1 MGEHKTR
8 DQIDIELS
16 RTYFGNTE
24 DKPSSPIQEKA
35 QQEKAQQEK
44 VQYAPPRRRW
54 SPLTFLFIL
63 WIISSIIFAAGYL
76 LRGKRIVF
84 NVNIN
89 VEPGIASRKQ
99 TKPPR
104 IIQDLTA
111 KLKRVSSSEKIQ
123 IVLPGVMHPSSET
136 IRFSLPKTAQ
146 EFVARLKQDLPNKIH
161 ASRPE
166 AAFIE
171 IPKPKTKPKPPVTA
185 PAARNVKTLY
195 DFEVD
200 EDGWEIPAWEV
211 DKPDHVARSLK
222 RTDAFANSG
231 SGGLELIAEFSGGHW
246 TAALIEVQQYL
257 DLSNYDGIQ
266 ADVFVPA
273 DCPEGLRAR
282 LILTVGGDWRFVE
295 MSRSVRLV
303 PGEWTTI
310 SANMLEG
317 GSDWKRA
324 KVDEAFRSDVR
335 KIALRIESNR
345 KPAYSGPI
353 YIDNIR
359 VSSSQ

>member
-1 MGEHKTR
+1 MGEQKTR

-24 DKPSSPIQEKA
+24 GKTSPPTQEKT
-35 QQEKAQQEK
+35 QQEKAPQEK
-44 VQYAPPRRRW
+44 AKYAPPRRRW

-63 WIISSIIFAAGYL
+63 WIISSIIFAAGYF

-89 VEPGIASRKQ
+89 VEPEIASRKQ
-99 TKPPR
+99 TEPPR
-104 IIQDLTA
+104 IIRDLIA
-111 KLKRVSSSEKIQ
+111 KFKRASAAEKIQ
-123 IVLPGVMHPSSET
+123 IALPGVMRPSSET
-136 IRFSLPKTAQ
+136 IRFSPPKTVQ
-146 EFVARLKQDLPNKIH
+146 EFTSRLKQDLSYKIQVP
-161 ASRPE
+161 RPE
-166 AAFIE
+166 TAFIE
-171 IPKPKTKPKPPVTA
+171 TPKPKTKPKPPVTA
-185 PAARNVKTLY
+185 PVARNVKTLY

-200 EDGWEIPAWEV
+200 EDGWEIPVWEV

-222 RTDAFANSG
+222 RTDAFANRG
-231 SGGLELIAEFSGGHW
+231 SSGLELIVEFPGGYW
-246 TAALIEVQQYL
+246 TAALVETQQYL

-282 LILTVGGDWRFVE
+282 LILTVGEDWRFVE

-310 SANMLEG
+310 SASISEEG
-317 GSDWKRA
+317 NDWKRA
-324 KVDEAFRSDVR
+324 KADEAFKSDVR